1 MVFVIISGVMGSG
14 GVVTVVSQMEIY
26 QARLLRMHLCLV
38 LMLQSGL
45 EFDKSQRAVE
55 NREKWGKLVAKSSV
69 VPQRPSR
76 LRDR

>member
-1 MVFVIISGVMGSG
+1 MVFVMISGVMGSG

-45 EFDKSQRAVE
+45 EFAKSQRAVE
-55 NREKWGKLVAKSSV
+55 
-69 VPQRPSR
+69 SR
-76 LRDR
+76 